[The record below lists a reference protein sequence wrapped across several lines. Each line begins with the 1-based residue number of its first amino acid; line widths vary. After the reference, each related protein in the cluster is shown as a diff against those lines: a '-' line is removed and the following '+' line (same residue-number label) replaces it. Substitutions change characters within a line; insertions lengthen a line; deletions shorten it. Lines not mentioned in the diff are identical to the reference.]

1 MTDPQTPK
9 EGLARA
15 VDAQR
20 RQREAARQ
28 VSQDVA
34 DDRARE
40 IAAEADAS
48 SEHEDR

>member
-15 VDAQR
+15 VEAQR

-34 DDRARE
+34 DQRSRE
-40 IAAEADAS
+40 IAEDVDAGADP
-48 SEHEDR
+48 ERR